1 VSGLCPSSGILENT
15 KEHCISETDPVS
27 ETLCSFVFSR
37 IPDDRQSPK
46 SRNPECYTPLS
57 EPFRF
62 YLLSYRII
70 SYQFTFASPLP
81 ILTEFT
87 DTLLASQAFIF
98 FLAGF
103 ETSST
108 TLSFCLHELALNPEV
123 QERLREEI
131 DSTLE
136 KYKGKMTYDGIQS
149 MTYLDQVVDGE

>member
-1 VSGLCPSSGILENT
+1 L
-15 KEHCISETDPVS
+15 
-27 ETLCSFVFSR
+27 
-37 IPDDRQSPK
+37 
-46 SRNPECYTPLS
+46 
-57 EPFRF
+57 
-62 YLLSYRII
+62 
-70 SYQFTFASPLP
+70 A
-81 ILTEFT
+81 EFT

-136 KYKGKMTYDGIQS
+136 KYEGKITYDGIHS
-149 MTYLDQVVDGE
+149 MSYLDKVVDGE